1 MAGMAPPSRPHRRR
15 PRHLPVRLVQ
25 KALSP
30 LLLPLLQ
37 SPHYARTCSL
47 IGVDCR
53 SGQDALPGGGLLH
66 WQMQSRRMPLLGTV
80 SLLSRGPVAGSPAAA
95 ERWLRERRGTGPLL
109 INADGLGTDALRR
122 AGFWPLLTP
131 ATLGLLP
138 LGSEAEMRGGLRQK
152 WRNRLARAEDARL
165 TLRRMPLLAEHW
177 LLAAEAAQA
186 RARRY
191 RNLPPGM
198 LVAFARAN
206 PGSALIWEARQG
218 RLPVAAIAVLRH
230 GRMASWTTGV
240 STPRGRAV
248 NAMNLLVWEA
258 MRWLAA
264 QGHELLDLGILNDD
278 DAPGVTHFKRG
289 TGARSHRLGGTWLRT
304 RALAPLARHLPKG
317 LAT

>member
-1 MAGMAPPSRPHRRR
+1 MLHSPPLFSRPTPTVSRR
-15 PRHLPVRLVQ
+15 
-25 KALSP
+25 ASSP
-30 LLLPLLQ
+30 LLPLPQ
-37 SPHYARTCSL
+37 SPHYARACSL

-53 SGQDALPGGGLLH
+53 AGQQALPGGEVLH
-66 WQMQSRRMPLLGTV
+66 WQTQSRRMPLLGTV
-80 SLLSRGPVAGSPAAA
+80 SLLSRGPVASSPVEA
-95 ERWLRERRGTGPLL
+95 EGWLRERRGTGPLL
-109 INADGLGTDALRR
+109 LNADGLSADALRR

-131 ATLGLLP
+131 ATLGLLAIGP
-138 LGSEAEMRGGLRQK
+138 EAQMRGALRQK
-152 WRNRLARAEDARL
+152 WRNRLARAEDAGL
-165 TLRRMPLLAEHW
+165 TLRRMPLLAKHW

-206 PGSALIWEARQG
+206 PGCALIWEAQQG

-264 QGHELLDLGILNDD
+264 QGHELLDLGILNDA
-278 DAPGVTHFKRG
+278 DAPGVTQFKLG

-304 RALAPLARHLPKG
+304 RSLAPLARHLPKG